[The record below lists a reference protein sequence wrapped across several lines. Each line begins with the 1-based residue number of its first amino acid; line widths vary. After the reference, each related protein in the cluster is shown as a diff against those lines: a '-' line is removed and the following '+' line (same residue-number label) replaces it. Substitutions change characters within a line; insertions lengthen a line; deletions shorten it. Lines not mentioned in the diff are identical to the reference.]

1 MRKVLFGTRNETRK
15 EYVREILKDI
25 NVHIVSLNDLGIDIQ
40 IEENGISPLENS
52 KIKAVEYYKKSG
64 IPTFSID
71 AGLYIDKFPEEKQPG
86 VFVRR
91 IYGNTKKVTDEQ
103 MLNYYI
109 EELKKCGGE
118 SKGIWRIGLTL
129 VLSFNE
135 IYSTTFD
142 RETLFTTKVCNIASK
157 GEPLNSIQINPKSGR
172 YEAELTPSE
181 RKESQKDL
189 SDHIN
194 KFMTKHLQKL

>member
-25 NVHIVSLNDLGIDIQ
+25 NVHIVSLNDLGIDVQ
-40 IEENGISPLENS
+40 IEENGSSPLENS

-181 RKESQKDL
+181 RKESQEDL

-194 KFMTKHLQKL
+194 KFMSKHLK

>member
-40 IEENGISPLENS
+40 IEENGSSPLENS

-142 RETLFTTKVCNIASK
+142 RETLFTTKVCNITSK

-181 RKESQKDL
+181 RKESQKEL

-194 KFMTKHLQKL
+194 KFMSKHLK